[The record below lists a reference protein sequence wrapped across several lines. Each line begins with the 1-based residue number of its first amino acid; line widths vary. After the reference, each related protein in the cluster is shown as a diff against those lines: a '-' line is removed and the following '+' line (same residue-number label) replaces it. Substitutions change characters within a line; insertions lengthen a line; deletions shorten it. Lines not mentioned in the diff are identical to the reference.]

1 MKVDVVVIGAG
12 IAGAGVAAE
21 LAPHGSVALLEA
33 EDMPGYHSTGRSV
46 AFWHETLGGPLVQPL
61 SKASLA
67 AFAAGDFLTPRL
79 SLNVAVEKDLPLLD
93 ALQADFAGSNA
104 RLTRVDH
111 AGIAALVPRA
121 SPLLVGGLVEQDCA
135 DIDVAGL
142 HGAMLRRFRQA
153 GGTLLTSSRAMVI
166 ERGPTGWVVTA
177 GDTRIEADVV
187 VNAAGSWSDPV
198 ARMAGVRP
206 LGIAPKRRTV
216 AQVRVDGEDVPAHG
230 PLTIDVAGSFYFKP
244 ESHNRLWVC
253 PHDETPSEAC
263 DAAPEDLDIAIA
275 IDRFETMTSWRVQ
288 AVERKWAGLRS
299 FAPDRLPV
307 YGFAA
312 DAPGFFWCAGQGG
325 VGIQTAPAAAAL
337 CAHLILGSIAAAPE
351 GVDPA
356 VYSPTRFS
364 QAG

>member
-21 LAPHGSVALLEA
+21 LAPHCSVALLEA
-33 EDMPGYHSTGRSV
+33 EDLPGYHSTGRSV

-61 SKASLA
+61 SKASLT
-67 AFAAGDFLTPRL
+67 AFAAGGFLTPRL

-93 ALQADFAGSNA
+93 ALEADFAGSNA
-104 RLTRVDH
+104 HLTRVGH

-142 HGAMLRRFRQA
+142 HGGMLRAFRQA
-153 GGTLLTSSRAMVI
+153 GGTLLTSTRALVI
-166 ERGPTGWVVTA
+166 ERGPTGWRVSANGVSI
-177 GDTRIEADVV
+177 DADVIV
-187 VNAAGSWSDPV
+187 DAAGSWADGV
-198 ARMAGVRP
+198 ASMAGVKP
-206 LGIAPKRRTV
+206 VGIAPKRRTV
-216 AQVRVDGEDVPAHG
+216 AQVRVDGDDVPPHG

-244 ESHNRLWVC
+244 ESASRLWVC

-263 DAAPEDLDIAIA
+263 DAAPEDLDVAIA
-275 IDRFETMTSWRVQ
+275 IDRFETMTSWRVL

-307 YGFAA
+307 YGFAP

-337 CAHLILGSIAAAPE
+337 CAHLIVGSAVQPPV
-351 GVDPA
+351 GVDLS
-356 VYSPTRFS
+356 VYSPRRFS
-364 QAG
+364 